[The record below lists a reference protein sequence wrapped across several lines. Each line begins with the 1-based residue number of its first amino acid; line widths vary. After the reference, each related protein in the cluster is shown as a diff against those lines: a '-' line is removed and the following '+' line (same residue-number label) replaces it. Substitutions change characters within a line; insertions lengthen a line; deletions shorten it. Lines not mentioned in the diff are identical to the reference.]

1 MSKRLTKN
9 EMPRTM
15 LGVLGPKQI
24 LVSDMVGAAER
35 SVRRVPSGKVV
46 HPIRIPEGEDS
57 FQERADVC
65 RCGP

>member
-24 LVSDMVGAAER
+24 LVSDMVGAAGR
-35 SVRRVPSGKVV
+35 SVMRVPRGWCSRSTYQREK
-46 HPIRIPEGEDS
+46 IASR
-57 FQERADVC
+57 
-65 RCGP
+65 